1 MPEPKLFP
9 HFGDD
14 LKRSMAEE
22 PKAFFAALLRENGR
36 ITELLDADYTWANE
50 RLAMHYGL
58 KRETIWGSGLRR
70 VKLPNRQRGGLL
82 GMAGLLTLTS
92 EATRTSPVKRGI
104 FVLENIFNR
113 PPPPPPPNAGELIPG
128 TASAKSIRE
137 HLALHRE
144 NSACAGCHSRIDPWG
159 LALENFD
166 AVGAWR
172 TEEPAWVDPSRPQ
185 QREEGGKTPTF
196 AINASFELP
205 SMSGAARNA
214 SGFDAVRAELLDRR
228 DDFARGFTEKMMIYA
243 LGRGLVIS
251 DYQRIED
258 AAAALRKEDYRLH
271 ALIRAIVQS
280 PAFQTR

>member
-1 MPEPKLFP
+1 
-9 HFGDD
+9 
-14 LKRSMAEE
+14 
-22 PKAFFAALLRENGR
+22 
-36 ITELLDADYTWANE
+36 
-50 RLAMHYGL
+50 
-58 KRETIWGSGLRR
+58 
-70 VKLPNRQRGGLL
+70 
-82 GMAGLLTLTS
+82 MAGLLTLTS

-128 TASAKSIRE
+128 TATAKSIRE

-144 NSACAGCHSRIDPWG
+144 NTACAGCHNRIDPWG

-172 TEEPAWVDPSRPQ
+172 TEESAWVDPSRPQ
-185 QREEGGKTPTF
+185 QREEGGQAPTF
-196 AINASFELP
+196 AINAGFELP
-205 SMSGAARNA
+205 TMSGAARGA
-214 SGFDAVRAELLDRR
+214 AGFDAVRAELLHRR
-228 DDFARGFTEKMMIYA
+228 EDFARGFTEKMMIYA

-258 AAAALRKEDYRLH
+258 AAAALRKEDFRLH